1 MAEAGHNSGVAG
13 DELRQLVER
22 IERVE
27 DEISTARLDLS
38 EIYKEAKG
46 RGYDTKALRRIVRT
60 RKKDQA
66 KLAEE
71 NAILETYG
79 AALGMDVFA

>member
-1 MAEAGHNSGVAG
+1 MSTQGHNTGVAAE
-13 DELRQLVER
+13 ELRQFVGR
-22 IERVE
+22 IERME
-27 DEISTARLDLS
+27 GEISAARLDLS

-46 RGYDTKALRRIVRT
+46 RGYDVKALRRIIKT

-71 NAILETYG
+71 NAVLEIYG
-79 AALGMDVFA
+79 SALGMDVFA

>member
-1 MAEAGHNSGVAG
+1 MAEAGHNSGVAA
-13 DELRQLVER
+13 DELRQFVER
-22 IERVE
+22 IERME
-27 DEISTARLDLS
+27 DEISAARLDLS

-46 RGYDTKALRRIVRT
+46 RGYDVKALRRIIKT

-71 NAILETYG
+71 NAVLEIYG
-79 AALGMDVFA
+79 SALGMDVFA